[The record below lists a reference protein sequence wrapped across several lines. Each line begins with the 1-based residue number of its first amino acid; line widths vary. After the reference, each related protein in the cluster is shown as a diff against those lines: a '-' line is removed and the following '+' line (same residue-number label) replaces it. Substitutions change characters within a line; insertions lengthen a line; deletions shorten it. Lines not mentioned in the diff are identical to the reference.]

1 MSAPPAPRRARV
13 TAPTITLAHGSGGK
27 AMRDLIDDVFCGAF
41 DNPLLAPLEDQ
52 ARVDLA
58 GLAARGDRL
67 AITTDSFVVDP
78 LFFAGGDIG
87 TLAVC
92 GTVNDLA
99 VGGALPLHLTCAV
112 IMEEGLPLKTLRRV
126 VASMRTA
133 AQQAGVTF
141 VAGDTK
147 VVHKGAADKLFI
159 NTTGLGVIPSGIN
172 PCAGCARPG
181 DRVVVSGH
189 LGDHGI
195 AILAARGDLDF
206 ESDLGSD
213 CRPLNGLVGAM
224 LGACPGI
231 RAMRD
236 ATRGGLAAV
245 LNEFAAASG
254 CRIEIDEEAL
264 PLRPEVRSAA
274 ELLGLD
280 VLHLACEGALA
291 AIVPADAADP
301 LIAAMRAH
309 PDGAAAR
316 VLGEVH
322 ADARPRVIMRTTF
335 GGARV
340 LDMLIGEQLPRIC

>member
-1 MSAPPAPRRARV
+1 MSAPPARRRAQV

-27 AMRDLIDDVFCGAF
+27 AMRDLIEDVFCGAF

-78 LFFAGGDIG
+78 LFFPGGDIG
-87 TLAVC
+87 RLAVC

-112 IMEEGLPLKTLRRV
+112 IMEEGLPLETLRRV

-133 AQQAGVTF
+133 AEQAGVTF

-147 VVHKGAADKLFI
+147 VVHKGAADKLFV
-159 NTTGLGVIPSGIN
+159 NTTGLGVIPAGIA
-172 PCAGCARPG
+172 PCAAGVRPG

-206 ESDLGSD
+206 ETDLRSD

-224 LGACPGI
+224 LEACSGI

-245 LNEFAAASG
+245 LNEFAASSG
-254 CRIEIDEEAL
+254 CRIEIDEDAL

-291 AIVPADAADP
+291 AIVPADAADA
-301 LIAAMRAH
+301 LVAAMRAH
-309 PDGAAAR
+309 PDGVAAR
-316 VLGEVH
+316 IIGEVH
-322 ADARPRVIMRTTF
+322 ADARYRVIMRTAF

-340 LDMLIGEQLPRIC
+340 VDMLIGEQLPRIC